1 MAIKIMGAKD
11 ISQYKINK
19 YLDKLDKLNS
29 AVIKQIKTALLSVV
43 DIEHIYDLREYID
56 DLIEEWQDVEI
67 ELEDDE
73 DE

>member
-11 ISQYKINK
+11 ISQDKINK
-19 YLDKLDKLNS
+19 YLDKLNELNS

-56 DLIEEWQDVEI
+56 DLIEEWQDAEI